1 MLDKKTIKTKR
12 QKFSWPK
19 LKPGDILKYE
29 FEDKIYSYIIM
40 LNNNLYSIKK
50 MQVCKGEA
58 GIININEYFV
68 GSCQDMTLIQNN
80 GNVIRKEGSLK

>member
-19 LKPGDILKYE
+19 IKQGDILKYE

-50 MQVCKGEA
+50 MQVYKGEV
-58 GIININEYFV
+58 GINNNEYFV
-68 GSCQDMTLIQNN
+68 GSCQNMTLIQNN
-80 GNVIRKEGSLK
+80 GNVIRKEGYLK